1 MEVVFFIVISLIY
14 LAFLYKLLA
23 IVQREGVC

>member
-14 LAFLYKLLA
+14 LAFLYKLLT